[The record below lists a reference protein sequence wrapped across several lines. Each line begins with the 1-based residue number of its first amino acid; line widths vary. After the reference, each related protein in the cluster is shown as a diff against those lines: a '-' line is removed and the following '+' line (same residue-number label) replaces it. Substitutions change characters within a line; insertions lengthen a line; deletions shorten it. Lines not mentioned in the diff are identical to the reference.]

1 MPSQSK
7 AAAFLYKDDHGIGLC
22 PDCADCKNKYR
33 KILRIQ
39 MGKKEEYNMHVGEI
53 MQADCAN
60 GVGIRLSLFVSGC
73 TNRCKGCFNEQTW
86 DFNYGNLWTPELEQF
101 FIDTLAKPFYDG
113 MTILGGEPF
122 EPENQPEVA
131 GLINRVRRELPEK
144 NIWIYTGFVYDRDLV
159 PGGRKYTD
167 YTDQILDQTDILI
180 DGPFVLEEKDIR
192 LKFRGSRNQ
201 RILDMKQTRKS
212 GQVVL
217 SPLNK

>member
-7 AAAFLYKDDHGIGLC
+7 AAAFLY
-22 PDCADCKNKYR
+22 
-33 KILRIQ
+33 Q
-39 MGKKEEYNMHVGEI
+39 KEENKMHVGEI

-101 FIDTLAKPFYDG
+101 FMDTLAQSFYDG

-131 GLINRVRRELPEK
+131 ELITRVRRELPDK
-144 NIWIYTGFVYDRDLV
+144 NIWVYTGFLYDKDLI
-159 PGGRKYTD
+159 PGGRKYTA
-167 YTDQILDQTDILI
+167 YTDQILDQIDTLI
-180 DGPFVLEEKDIR
+180 DGPFILEQKDIR

-201 RILDMKQTRKS
+201 RILDMKQTRKT
-212 GQVVL
+212 GQIVL
-217 SPLNK
+217 SSLNK

>member
-1 MPSQSK
+1 MNYANIK
-7 AAAFLYKDDHGIGLC
+7 HHD
-22 PDCADCKNKYR
+22 
-33 KILRIQ
+33 
-39 MGKKEEYNMHVGEI
+39 V
-53 MQADCAN
+53 AN
-60 GVGIRLSLFVSGC
+60 GPGIRVSLFVSGC
-73 TNRCKGCFNEQTW
+73 THHCKGCFNAEAWSFTYGEPFTQQTVEEI
-86 DFNYGNLWTPELEQF
+86 L
-101 FIDTLAKPFYDG
+101 LALQPAYIQG
-113 MTILGGEPF
+113 LSLLGGEPF

-131 GLINRVRRELPEK
+131 GLISRVRRELPEK

-212 GQVVL
+212 GQIVL

>member
-1 MPSQSK
+1 
-7 AAAFLYKDDHGIGLC
+7 
-22 PDCADCKNKYR
+22 
-33 KILRIQ
+33 
-39 MGKKEEYNMHVGEI
+39 MHVGEI

-131 GLINRVRRELPEK
+131 GLISRVRRELPEK
-144 NIWIYTGFVYDRDLV
+144 N
-159 PGGRKYTD
+159 
-167 YTDQILDQTDILI
+167 ILDQTDILI

>member
-1 MPSQSK
+1 
-7 AAAFLYKDDHGIGLC
+7 
-22 PDCADCKNKYR
+22 
-33 KILRIQ
+33 
-39 MGKKEEYNMHVGEI
+39 
-53 MQADCAN
+53 
-60 GVGIRLSLFVSGC
+60 
-73 TNRCKGCFNEQTW
+73 
-86 DFNYGNLWTPELEQF
+86 
-101 FIDTLAKPFYDG
+101 

-131 GLINRVRRELPEK
+131 GLISRVRRELPEK

>member
-1 MPSQSK
+1 MNYGAIK
-7 AAAFLYKDDHGIGLC
+7 
-22 PDCADCKNKYR
+22 KYD
-33 KILRIQ
+33 I
-39 MGKKEEYNMHVGEI
+39 
-53 MQADCAN
+53 AN
-60 GVGIRLSLFVSGC
+60 GEGVRVSLFVSGC
-73 TNRCKGCFNEQTW
+73 SHHCTNCFNQEAW
-86 DFNYGNLWTPELEQF
+86 DFAFGRPFTGETQQEILAALSPEYINGL
-101 FIDTLAKPFYDG
+101 TL
-113 MTILGGEPF
+113 LGGEPF

-212 GQVVL
+212 GQIVL

>member
-1 MPSQSK
+1 
-7 AAAFLYKDDHGIGLC
+7 
-22 PDCADCKNKYR
+22 
-33 KILRIQ
+33 
-39 MGKKEEYNMHVGEI
+39 MHVGEI

-131 GLINRVRRELPEK
+131 GLISRVRRELPEK
-144 NIWIYTGFVYDRDLV
+144 NIWIYTGFCL
-159 PGGRKYTD
+159 
-167 YTDQILDQTDILI
+167 
-180 DGPFVLEEKDIR
+180 
-192 LKFRGSRNQ
+192 
-201 RILDMKQTRKS
+201 
-212 GQVVL
+212 
-217 SPLNK
+217 

>member
-1 MPSQSK
+1 MPSQLK
-7 AAAFLYKDDHGIGLC
+7 AAAFLYQKED
-22 PDCADCKNKYR
+22 NK
-33 KILRIQ
+33 
-39 MGKKEEYNMHVGEI
+39 MHVGEI

-86 DFNYGNLWTPELEQF
+86 DFNYGNLWTPDLEQF
-101 FIDTLAKPFYDG
+101 FIDTLAQSFYDG

-131 GLINRVRRELPEK
+131 ELITRVRRELPTK
-144 NIWIYTGFVYDRDLV
+144 NIWVYTGFLYDKDLI
-159 PGGRKYTD
+159 PGGRKYTA
-167 YTDQILDQTDILI
+167 YTDQILDQIDTLI

-201 RILDMKQTRKS
+201 RILDMKQTRKT
-212 GQVVL
+212 GQIVL

>member
-1 MPSQSK
+1 
-7 AAAFLYKDDHGIGLC
+7 
-22 PDCADCKNKYR
+22 
-33 KILRIQ
+33 
-39 MGKKEEYNMHVGEI
+39 MHVGEI

-212 GQVVL
+212 GQIVL
-217 SPLNK
+217 SPLNKYSSTADKRLPSWMSSDP

>member
-1 MPSQSK
+1 MDS
-7 AAAFLYKDDHGIGLC
+7 
-22 PDCADCKNKYR
+22 R
-33 KILRIQ
+33 
-39 MGKKEEYNMHVGEI
+39 
-53 MQADCAN
+53 
-60 GVGIRLSLFVSGC
+60 
-73 TNRCKGCFNEQTW
+73 
-86 DFNYGNLWTPELEQF
+86 LEQF

-131 GLINRVRRELPEK
+131 GLISRVRRELPEK

>member
-86 DFNYGNLWTPELEQF
+86 DFHYGNLWTPELEQF
-101 FIDTLAKPFYDG
+101 FMDTLAQSFYDG

-131 GLINRVRRELPEK
+131 ELITRVRRELPEK
-144 NIWIYTGFVYDRDLV
+144 NIWVYTGFIYDKDLI
-159 PGGRKYTD
+159 PGGRKYTA
-167 YTDQILDQTDILI
+167 YTDQILDQIDTLI
-180 DGPFVLEEKDIR
+180 DGPFILEEKDIR

-201 RILDMKQTRKS
+201 RILDMKQTREI
-212 GQVVL
+212 GQIVL

>member
-1 MPSQSK
+1 
-7 AAAFLYKDDHGIGLC
+7 
-22 PDCADCKNKYR
+22 
-33 KILRIQ
+33 
-39 MGKKEEYNMHVGEI
+39 MHVGEL

-212 GQVVL
+212 GQIVL
-217 SPLNK
+217 SPLNKYSSTADKRLPSWMSSDP

>member
-1 MPSQSK
+1 MDSRTG
-7 AAAFLYKDDHGIGLC
+7 AVLY
-22 PDCADCKNKYR
+22 
-33 KILRIQ
+33 
-39 MGKKEEYNMHVGEI
+39 
-53 MQADCAN
+53 
-60 GVGIRLSLFVSGC
+60 
-73 TNRCKGCFNEQTW
+73 
-86 DFNYGNLWTPELEQF
+86 
-101 FIDTLAKPFYDG
+101 DTLAKPFYDG

-131 GLINRVRRELPEK
+131 GLISRVRRELPEK

>member
-1 MPSQSK
+1 MKKSLIKSLLPVLIIVLALSMVTIT
-7 AAAFLYKDDHGIGLC
+7 AF
-22 PDCADCKNKYR
+22 ADN
-33 KILRIQ
+33 
-39 MGKKEEYNMHVGEI
+39 
-53 MQADCAN
+53 
-60 GVGIRLSLFVSGC
+60 
-73 TNRCKGCFNEQTW
+73 
-86 DFNYGNLWTPELEQF
+86 
-101 FIDTLAKPFYDG
+101 
-113 MTILGGEPF
+113 
-122 EPENQPEVA
+122 
-131 GLINRVRRELPEK
+131 
-144 NIWIYTGFVYDRDLV
+144 YTGFVYDRDLV

>member
-1 MPSQSK
+1 
-7 AAAFLYKDDHGIGLC
+7 
-22 PDCADCKNKYR
+22 
-33 KILRIQ
+33 
-39 MGKKEEYNMHVGEI
+39 MHVGEI

-101 FIDTLAKPFYDG
+101 FIDTLAQSFYDG

-131 GLINRVRRELPEK
+131 ELITRVRRELPDK
-144 NIWIYTGFVYDRDLV
+144 NIWVYTGFLYDKDLI
-159 PGGRKYTD
+159 PGGRKYTV
-167 YTDQILDQTDILI
+167 YTDQILDQIDTLI
-180 DGPFVLEEKDIR
+180 DGPFILEQKDIR

-201 RILDMKQTRKS
+201 RILDMKQTRKT
-212 GQVVL
+212 GQIVL

>member
-1 MPSQSK
+1 
-7 AAAFLYKDDHGIGLC
+7 
-22 PDCADCKNKYR
+22 
-33 KILRIQ
+33 
-39 MGKKEEYNMHVGEI
+39 MHVGEI

-212 GQVVL
+212 GQIVL
-217 SPLNK
+217 SPLNKKSSTADKRLPSWMFSDP

>member
-1 MPSQSK
+1 
-7 AAAFLYKDDHGIGLC
+7 
-22 PDCADCKNKYR
+22 
-33 KILRIQ
+33 
-39 MGKKEEYNMHVGEI
+39 MHVGEI

-131 GLINRVRRELPEK
+131 GLISRVRRELPEK

-180 DGPFVLEEKDIR
+180 DGPFVLEDKDIR

-212 GQVVL
+212 GQIVL

>member
-1 MPSQSK
+1 
-7 AAAFLYKDDHGIGLC
+7 
-22 PDCADCKNKYR
+22 
-33 KILRIQ
+33 
-39 MGKKEEYNMHVGEI
+39 MHVGEI

-86 DFNYGNLWTPELEQF
+86 DFNYGNLWTSELEQF

-131 GLINRVRRELPEK
+131 GLISRVRRELPEK
-144 NIWIYTGFVYDRDLV
+144 NIWIYTGFIYDKDLI
-159 PGGRKYTD
+159 PGGRKYTA
-167 YTDQILDQTDILI
+167 YTDQILDQIDTLI
-180 DGPFVLEEKDIR
+180 DGPFILEEKDIR

-201 RILDMKQTRKS
+201 RILDMKQTRET
-212 GQVVL
+212 GQLVL

>member
-1 MPSQSK
+1 
-7 AAAFLYKDDHGIGLC
+7 
-22 PDCADCKNKYR
+22 
-33 KILRIQ
+33 
-39 MGKKEEYNMHVGEI
+39 MHVGEI

-131 GLINRVRRELPEK
+131 GLISRVRRELPEK

-217 SPLNK
+217 SPLNKQSSTAGKRLPSWMSSDP